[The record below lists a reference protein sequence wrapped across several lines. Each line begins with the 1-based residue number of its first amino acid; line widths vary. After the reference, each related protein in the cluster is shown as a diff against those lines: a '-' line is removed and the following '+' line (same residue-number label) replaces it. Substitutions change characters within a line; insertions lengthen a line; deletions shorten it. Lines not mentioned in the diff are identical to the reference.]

1 MRSTRQQPPTPL
13 PATPSPGT
21 PHLDDKDG
29 LVRLP
34 ARDCFG
40 RGDVVTRPARATHGL
55 PRSIAAESRAYR
67 RAEVQSGLLSFV
79 HPAG

>member
-40 RGDVVTRPARATHGL
+40 RGDVMTRPARATHGL

-67 RAEVQSGLLSFV
+67 RAEVQSGLFIV
-79 HPAG
+79 CPPRG